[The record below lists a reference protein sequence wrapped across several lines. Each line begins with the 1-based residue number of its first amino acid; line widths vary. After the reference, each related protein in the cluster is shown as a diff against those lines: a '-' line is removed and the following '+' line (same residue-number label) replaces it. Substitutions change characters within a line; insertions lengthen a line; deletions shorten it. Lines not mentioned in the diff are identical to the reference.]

1 MAIHI
6 KYLLVKNVVFQKNIV
21 VEGIEFVPVS
31 AGDF

>member
-6 KYLLVKNVVFQKNIV
+6 KYLLVKNIVFQENV
-21 VEGIEFVPVS
+21 VIEGIEFVAFG